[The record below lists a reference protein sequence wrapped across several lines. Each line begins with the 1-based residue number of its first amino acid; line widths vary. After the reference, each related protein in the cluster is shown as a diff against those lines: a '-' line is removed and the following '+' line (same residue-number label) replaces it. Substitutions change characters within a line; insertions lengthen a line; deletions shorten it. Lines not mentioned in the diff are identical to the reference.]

1 MIAYEHAIVD
11 SVGTSPGSP
20 PGMTASKSSKS
31 SSFHSIS
38 SDDNSVLSDV
48 NHFEDI
54 GLDDDSASISAHHE
68 RETDFVKARPNR
80 FSPSYSADLRTASL
94 QTANHNNNH
103 LQTAPQP
110 HSKPR
115 IYSSSRELAR
125 TRPHQNPT
133 PASHRE
139 ITPPTRLSFPALQT
153 NITRSGSMRS
163 TSTGALMPDGL
174 AAKRHRSMSSRSAT
188 TLSLHPRSTSPSPS
202 LNLNLSL
209 SPKRMNSVNVPHGL
223 KDPAVIVKQRR
234 SSWQS
239 TRERKTAIQLEME
252 CDEDEGDDIPEGLI
266 LDNVPISPRP
276 PSERSLSINA
286 SPASS
291 KPGSPDRGN
300 KEKHRSIGNGTPAVA
315 AAQGSLRSPQ
325 WKTEQGKLNSDLS
338 SPVKMRAKSWTSAL
352 SELSLEAKTLTEKLE
367 EHADELELKAQ
378 QRSSTGSMP
387 AMRRASTV
395 PPAESKPRH
404 KSALPEL
411 PPLRRSN
418 IMIDPLPVSKEKE
431 AVLSRTRPSW
441 LPPKDPAEEKR
452 HLKEYQKMMAYSLEA
467 EKRREASKQAK
478 SDCRDTAVSGLMQI
492 WEHDIIPRW
501 TVAIRERRTRD
512 LWWRGVA
519 PRSRGAVWS
528 RAIGNELGLTEA
540 SFHAALSRAY
550 EVQVRAKADGA
561 IEGDEQHLACF
572 DAIRRDVQDRT
583 WRDLKIF
590 QAGAP
595 LHQGLMD
602 VLMAYSMY
610 RSDIGYVTGCNTIAA
625 LLLLNLPG
633 PASAFVA
640 LANLLNRPLP
650 LSFYAA
656 DPGAKASAYNLV
668 LQTLSSK
675 SPVLVDHLT
684 HLHDNDPDVY
694 LNSVFTSLFT
704 GHRALDQVARLF
716 DVYVFEGDAVLVR
729 AGVALLLEK
738 EATLLSTRDSAEVAN
753 VICGSKSGDGTE
765 RKSQAVVAETGE
777 EDRWMN
783 AVREAGKVSK

>member
-11 SVGTSPGSP
+11 SVGSSPGSP

-31 SSFHSIS
+31 SSFHSLS

-54 GLDDDSASISAHHE
+54 GLDDDASSIAAHHE
-68 RETDFVKARPNR
+68 RDTDFIKARPNR
-80 FSPSYSADLRTASL
+80 FSPSFSADLRAASIHNASNSNL
-94 QTANHNNNH
+94 SQTHI
-103 LQTAPQP
+103 QT
-110 HSKPR
+110 KPR
-115 IYSSSRELAR
+115 LYSSTRELAR
-125 TRPHQNPT
+125 TRPHPNPT
-133 PASHRE
+133 HASHRE
-139 ITPPTRLSFPALQT
+139 ITPPTRPSFPSLQT
-153 NITRSGSMRS
+153 NVRGGNVRS
-163 TSTGALMPDGL
+163 TSTSALMPDAL
-174 AAKRHRSMSSRSAT
+174 VAKKRRNLGSRSAT
-188 TLSLHPRSTSPSPS
+188 ALSFSHRSPSP
-202 LNLNLSL
+202 NL
-209 SPKRMNSVNVPHGL
+209 MNNVNVPHGL
-223 KDPAVIVKQRR
+223 KDPAAIVKPRR

-276 PSERSLSINA
+276 PSERSQSINP

-291 KPGSPDRGN
+291 KPGSPDRAT
-300 KEKHRSIGNGTPAVA
+300 KEKHRSVGNGTPAVA

-325 WKTEQGKLNSDLS
+325 WKNEHSKSYSELS

-367 EHADELELKAQ
+367 EHADEVQLKT
-378 QRSSTGSMP
+378 QRSSTGSLP
-387 AMRRASTV
+387 AVRRASTGPMV
-395 PPAESKPRH
+395 DSKPRH

-478 SDCRDTAVSGLMQI
+478 SDCRDTAVSGIMQI
-492 WEHDIIPRW
+492 WEQDIIPRW
-501 TVAIRERRTRD
+501 TVAVRERRTRD

-550 EVQVRAKADGA
+550 EVEVRAKADGA
-561 IEGDEQHLACF
+561 IEGDEQHTACF
-572 DAIRRDVQDRT
+572 EAIRRDVQEHT

-650 LSFYAA
+650 LSFYAS

-668 LQTLSSK
+668 LQMLSSK
-675 SPVLVDHLT
+675 SAVLAGHFT
-684 HLHDNDPDVY
+684 HLPDHDPDMY

-704 GHRALDQVARLF
+704 GHLALDQAARLF
-716 DVYVFEGDAVLVR
+716 DVYVFEGDTVLVR
-729 AGVALLLEK
+729 AAVALLLEK
-738 EATLLSTRDSAEVAN
+738 EATLLGTHDTLEVAQ
-753 VICGSKSGDGTE
+753 IMCGKNGDGAE
-765 RKSQAVVAETGE
+765 EKAQVVVAETGE
-777 EDRWMN
+777 EDRWMH
-783 AVREAGKVSK
+783 AVREAGKVAK

>member
-1 MIAYEHAIVD
+1 MVYEHAIVD
-11 SVGTSPGSP
+11 SVVPSPGSP

-54 GLDDDSASISAHHE
+54 GLDDDASIAAHHD
-68 RETDFVKARPNR
+68 RDQSDFKSRPNR
-80 FSPSYSADLRTASL
+80 FSPSFSADLRAASL
-94 QTANHNNNH
+94 QSASTHS
-103 LQTAPQP
+103 LT
-110 HSKPR
+110 SKPR
-115 IYSSSRELAR
+115 VYSSTRELAR
-125 TRPHQNPT
+125 TRPHAPPN
-133 PASHRE
+133 RD
-139 ITPPTRLSFPALQT
+139 ITPPVRPSFPSLQSQVRGA
-153 NITRSGSMRS
+153 NVRS
-163 TSTGALMPDGL
+163 TSTSALMPDAL
-174 AAKRHRSMSSRSAT
+174 APKSKRSLGSRSAT
-188 TLSLHPRSTSPSPS
+188 SLSFRHRSPSP
-202 LNLNLSL
+202 NL
-209 SPKRMNSVNVPHGL
+209 VNVPHGL
-223 KDPAVIVKQRR
+223 KDPAAIVKPRR

-276 PSERSLSINA
+276 PSERSHSINP

-291 KPGSPDRGN
+291 KPGSPDRSA
-300 KEKHRSIGNGTPAVA
+300 KEHKHRSVGNGTPAIA
-315 AAQGSLRSPQ
+315 AAQGSLRSPP
-325 WKTEQGKLNSDLS
+325 WKNEHNKSYS
-338 SPVKMRAKSWTSAL
+338 EVASPIKMRAKSWTTAL
-352 SELSLEAKTLTEKLE
+352 SELSFEAKSLTEKLE
-367 EHADELELKAQ
+367 EHADEVELKTQ

-387 AMRRASTV
+387 ARRSSTG
-395 PPAESKPRH
+395 PPLDSKPRH

-467 EKRREASKQAK
+467 EKRREANKQAK
-478 SDCRDTAVSGLMQI
+478 SDCRDTAVSSLMQI

-550 EVQVRAKADGA
+550 EVEVRAKAENS
-561 IEGDEQHLACF
+561 IEGDEHYLACF
-572 DAIRRDVQDRT
+572 EAIRKDVQDHT
-583 WRDLKIF
+583 WKDLKIF

-602 VLMAYSMY
+602 VLLAYSMY

-656 DPGAKASAYNLV
+656 DPGAKSSAYNLM
-668 LQTLSSK
+668 LQTLSQK
-675 SPVLVDHLT
+675 SPVLFDHIT
-684 HLHDNDPDVY
+684 NMPDHDPDFY

-704 GHRALDQVARLF
+704 GNLALDQAARLF
-716 DVYVFEGDAVLVR
+716 DVYVFEGDTILVR
-729 AGVALLLEK
+729 AGVALLVER
-738 EATLLSTRDSAEVAN
+738 EAALLGTQDMVGVVNA
-753 VICGSKSGDGTE
+753 ITPGSDGSE
-765 RKSQAVVAETGE
+765 DKQVVVAQRGE
-777 EDRWMN
+777 EDRWML
-783 AVREAGKVSK
+783 AVREAGKVSAK